1 MKRLIALLLCLMLP
15 LSASAAEQ
23 LSPDAASGTV
33 EEATDFAVFEAA
45 DGIGTVTNADGME
58 ASVPALLSPDAVT
71 PLEVAL
77 VLDCSGSMS
86 LSNPV
91 NNKSLLSYAQ
101 DAAIAFCKTLFAI
114 NPASRVSLV
123 CYDTDVRTVR
133 GMTGMDE
140 QNQLSA
146 DIRGITLGG
155 NTNTG
160 GGFAQ
165 ATALLDQE
173 AMPGRQRVVL
183 LLSDGLANA
192 GAADPV
198 QYAVQQGTVAAQ
210 DSLVYTIGLVGGMSS
225 QEKEY
230 TRSTLAAGYERR
242 YFEVDFSE
250 VADITTSLTG
260 AFMAIAMSG
269 SMRAEDGV
277 FYRLWVDGG
286 LDLRI
291 ESETGE
297 YLSSALWDYVDTASF
312 GSFFIV
318 GDGMDQKMVI
328 LRGGNYRITL
338 HGATTVTSR
347 YTLTELRGTS
357 VTETVLRDTRL
368 QAHPAM
374 CQTITLID
382 GAVTVTDE
390 SYEPLD
396 IYAVDPF
403 TGKRTRGLEIAAFG
417 SMIADA
423 TVVGM
428 PQKDGEKLGNVKK
441 NASVQVLAQDSERA
455 YLFIVFA
462 DANGQACRGWV
473 PAKSVSVSGYV
484 PEMIWLA
491 VDAILAS
498 DAEARRYP
506 SSLAPSAGQLAS
518 GSAATVLHAERDT
531 SGSEWLYVQPAGRK
545 YYVYVPAEAVEGWTP
560 QTAEGFR
567 LGYASAQLMWRS
579 FIGSN
584 GFTEVMWSVPQKDGD
599 GVVLSGRTS
608 SGKAPFSKS
617 RGGRDA
623 FALMMDS
630 LGTVETAV
638 STGGG
643 DLDSYHCILPTEGG
657 YYVSG
662 VSRSNDGDF
671 TGIWDPSSHIGKASK
686 TTKRTNALIG
696 RLHEDFSIDWLKS
709 FGSGDVSYGF
719 DMVIELADGNIAG
732 CGWMTASKK
741 GALSGYGRQD
751 FYVVKMTPDGQVL
764 QVANFGGSGDD
775 VPDSAVATPDGGII
789 MVGCRYSG
797 GNADG
802 WILVL
807 DSHLN
812 IVNQCSYGGSGNDIF
827 DNVRMLSD
835 GTYLVTGFTS
845 SPSGNG
851 VGVPKGGSDFWAMN
865 IDSLG
870 RSIWVK
876 RYGGS
881 DDEELCGTT
890 VLDDS
895 TCLLVGSTKSK
906 DGDVMGAD
914 ARAKDAW
921 AICIDE
927 SGRLLWQYATGL
939 NGNDSFNTATIDP
952 LDGGYVLAGL
962 CENTNDN
969 NAKGLAVKLLP
980 IAK

>member
-1 MKRLIALLLCLMLP
+1 MKRLIALLLCLLLP
-15 LSASAAEQ
+15 LTALGEGS
-23 LSPDAASGTV
+23 DAAGEV
-33 EEATDFAVFEAA
+33 MDYVVREAA
-45 DGIGTVTNADGME
+45 DEIGDVTNADGMDE
-58 ASVPALLSPDAVT
+58 PSQEQLDRFEVT
-71 PLEVAL
+71 PLEVAI

-114 NPASRVSLV
+114 NPDSRVSVV

-133 GMTGMDE
+133 GMTGIE
-140 QNQLSA
+140 QQNQLSA
-146 DIRGITLGG
+146 DIRNITLGG

-160 GGFAQ
+160 GGFAH
-165 ATALLDQE
+165 ASALLDRE
-173 AMPGRQRVVL
+173 ALPDRQRVIL
-183 LLSDGLANA
+183 LLSDGLANE
-192 GAADPV
+192 GEGDPV
-198 QYAVQQGTVAAQ
+198 QYAVQQGTEAAKK
-210 DSLVYTIGLVGGMSS
+210 STVYTIGLVGGMSGY
-225 QEKEY
+225 EREY

-242 YFEVDFSE
+242 YYEVDFNE

-269 SMRAEDGV
+269 SMKADDSV
-277 FYRLWVDGG
+277 SYRLWVDGG
-286 LDLRI
+286 MDLRV
-291 ESETGE
+291 ESENGG
-297 YLSSALWDYVDTASF
+297 YLSSALWDDVDTASF

-318 GDGMDQKMVI
+318 GDAMDEKMVI

-338 HGATTVTSR
+338 HGSTTATGR

-357 VTETVLRDTRL
+357 LDETVLRDEQL
-368 QAHPAM
+368 QTHPAM
-374 CQTITLID
+374 CKTITIID
-382 GAVTVTDE
+382 GVVTVTDE

-403 TGKRTRGLEIAAFG
+403 TGERTRGLEMAASG
-417 SMIADA
+417 VLNAEA
-423 TVVGM
+423 TAVGM
-428 PQKDGEKLGNVKK
+428 PRKDGEQIVKLRKNV
-441 NASVQVLAQDSERA
+441 SVQVLAQDSEA
-455 YLFIVFA
+455 GYVFAVFA
-462 DANGQACRGWV
+462 DKNGQACRGWI
-473 PAKSVSVSGYV
+473 PDKSVTVTGYV

-498 DAEARRYP
+498 DAEARRCP
-506 SSLAPSAGQLAS
+506 ADFSPSAGKLSS
-518 GSAATVLHAERDT
+518 GGAVTVLHAERDT
-531 SGSEWLYVQPAGRK
+531 QGNEWLYVQPEGRK
-545 YYVYVPAEAVEGWTP
+545 CYVYIPAEAVAGWTP

-567 LGYASAQLMWRS
+567 LGYASAQLMWRTTV
-579 FIGSN
+579 GSN
-584 GFTEVMWSVPQKDGD
+584 GFTEVMWSILQKDGA

-630 LGTVETAV
+630 YGTVETAV
-638 STGGG
+638 SAGGG

-671 TGIWDPSSHIGKASK
+671 TDIWDTSTFTGKASK

-696 RLHEDFSIDWLKS
+696 KLNEDFSINWLKS

-732 CGWMTASKK
+732 CGWMTESSK
-741 GALSGYGRQD
+741 GTQRGYGRQD
-751 FYVVKMTPDGQVL
+751 FYVVKLTPDGQVL
-764 QVANFGGSGDD
+764 KIANFGGSSDD

-789 MVGCRYSG
+789 MVGCRYNG
-797 GNADG
+797 GKADG

-807 DSHLN
+807 DSNLN
-812 IVNQCSYGGSGNDIF
+812 IVNQCSYGGSGEDIF

-835 GTYLVTGFTS
+835 GTYLVTGFTN

-851 VGVPKGGSDFWAMN
+851 VGTPKGESDFWAMN
-865 IDSLG
+865 IDSMG

-881 DDEELCGTT
+881 GDEELCGTS
-890 VLDDS
+890 VLDDG
-895 TCLLVGSTKSK
+895 TCLLVGYTKSK
-906 DGDVMGAD
+906 DGDVKGATGKD
-914 ARAKDAW
+914 RDAW

-927 SGRLLWQYATGL
+927 SGRLLWQYATGM
-939 NGNDSFNTATIDP
+939 NGNDYFNTATVDP
-952 LDGGYVLAGL
+952 LDGGYVLAGT

-969 NAKGLAVKLLP
+969 NAKGLVVKLQP
-980 IAK
+980 ITK